1 MVRRSKGSGFKD
13 NSTRH
18 FTSIATGSGAA
29 VMANVV
35 EYMGKS
41 TAVEGQIAHAS
52 CPDTTLHV
60 GNRIYLTRR
69 ASSGTDDRTLD
80 ILPDFPDIRDR
91 IYQPNLRRL
100 EPSKFPRIAFP
111 IRDQGNE
118 NSCVGHSLAHV
129 IDVLQYS
136 TDDVELSP
144 QRASARMLYEMAR
157 RNDEWAESP
166 HEGSSLRGA
175 IKGLFRNGVCDDNL
189 TGANAKNWILTYEL
203 AKQARETRLGAYFR
217 LQPDI
222 SDYHA
227 ALNELGAI
235 YVSAQ
240 IHENWK
246 KPIGGRIMPGG
257 AALGGHAFVILG
269 YDAEGF
275 WVLNSWGETW
285 GKRGTAHWCYADWA
299 ATVMDAWVLQLGV
312 RAPNAFGAIA
322 GPSPTSRTGLFGV
335 GDPNRAEILGHFINI
350 DDGQLIETG
359 KFASP
364 QPEEM
369 QETVKRLILPASNS
383 GNGYQH
389 LVIYAHGGLNSTV
402 AEARRIAAW
411 KGADIF
417 GRNGLYN
424 FHLMWASDFL
434 DEALGEMSKSTTGL
448 AGSGF
453 SDWLF
458 EAGPGKHFGNRAWR
472 NMKGDA
478 EAAFSGRADYDGGY
492 RGLLPLLQGLDKA
505 NARPKIHL
513 VGHSAGSI
521 VLGRLLS
528 ALDRFKLSNIEIESI
543 HLMAPACTV
552 EFFFDHYSPYLKGK
566 RKIAL
571 KDKVYLYMM
580 SDGLELADTVGTDIP
595 LTPSY
600 SHSLLYLVSRAY
612 EEKPNTPIAGMQLYQ
627 KFMPT
632 SEKLRI
638 DVSVSGTTMS
648 RSHGGFDND
657 ATTLTTIMSRI
668 LGGTAPQK
676 PPLPEELTGY

>member
-1 MVRRSKGSGFKD
+1 MAANESGTKSGKTSSPGFVEASPGAGIAADAVKNVGRETAAEEQTVRAAPSV
-13 NSTRH
+13 ST
-18 FTSIATGSGAA
+18 
-29 VMANVV
+29 
-35 EYMGKS
+35 
-41 TAVEGQIAHAS
+41 
-52 CPDTTLHV
+52 LLV
-60 GNRIYLTRR
+60 GTRTYRTRR
-69 ASSGTDDRTLD
+69 ASPSTGNRTLD
-80 ILPDFPDIRDR
+80 ILPDLPDIRDR
-91 IYQPNLRRL
+91 IYQPNLQRL
-100 EPSKFPRIAFP
+100 KPSKSPRIAFS
-111 IRDQGNE
+111 IRDQGKE
-118 NSCVGHSLAHV
+118 NSCVGHALAHV
-129 IDVLQYS
+129 LDVLLYS
-136 TDDVELSP
+136 DDIELSP
-144 QRASARMLYEMAR
+144 QRPSARMLYEIAR

-175 IKGLFRNGVCDDNL
+175 IKGFFRNGVCGEGVS
-189 TGANAKNWILTYEL
+189 GANADNWILTYEM

-217 LQPDI
+217 IQPDI
-222 SDYHA
+222 SDYHT

-246 KPIGGRIMPGG
+246 RPVDGKIAPGG
-257 AALGGHAFVILG
+257 ATLGGHAFVIVG

-285 GKRGTAHWCYADWA
+285 GKDGTAHWSYSDWA

-312 RAPNAFGAIA
+312 KAPEAFGAIA
-322 GPSPTSRTGLFGV
+322 GSSPSSRSGIFGI

-350 DDGQLIETG
+350 DDGRLIETG
-359 KFASP
+359 KYASP
-364 QPEEM
+364 RREEM
-369 QETVKRLILPASNS
+369 QETVKRLISPDSNS
-383 GNGYQH
+383 GEGYQH

-402 AEARRIAAW
+402 AEAHRIAAW
-411 KGADIF
+411 KRADIF

-434 DEALGEMSKSTTGL
+434 DEALGGMSKSTAGL

-458 EAGPGKHFGNRAWR
+458 EAGPGKYLGNRAWR

-492 RGLLPLLQGLDKA
+492 RGLLPLFQGLDKA
-505 NARPKIHL
+505 ESRPRIHL

-528 ALDRFKLSNIEIESI
+528 ALDRFKLTNIEVDSI

-552 EFFFDHYSPYLKGK
+552 EFFTKHYRPYLKGE

-571 KDKVYLYMM
+571 KDKTYLYMM
-580 SDGLELADTVGTDIP
+580 SDALELADTVGSDIP

-612 EEKPNTPIAGMQLYQ
+612 EERPNTPIAGMQLYHEL
-627 KFMPT
+627 MP
-632 SEKLRI
+632 SSAKLGI
-638 DVSVSGTTMS
+638 DLSMNDATKS

-657 ATTLTTIMSRI
+657 AATLTTIMSRI
-668 LGGTAPQK
+668 LGGKAPQK
-676 PPLPEELTGY
+676 PPRPEELTGY